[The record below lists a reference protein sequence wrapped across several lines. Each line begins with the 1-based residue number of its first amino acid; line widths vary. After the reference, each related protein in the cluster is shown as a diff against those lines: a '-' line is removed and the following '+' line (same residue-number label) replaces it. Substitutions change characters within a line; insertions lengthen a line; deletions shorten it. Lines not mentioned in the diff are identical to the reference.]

1 MRGWNVLRLPP
12 EMVKLLTFVLVIVG
26 VYSVGGAARFS
37 LGLMFFRGAFVQVE
51 PTPERVASRILGGFC
66 AGDGDPGG
74 KSGRKID
81 RLGWIIQLTSD
92 GIAAFLTRVS
102 TGSRCPAGSEQD
114 RCSDPNDGERQSR

>member
-12 EMVKLLTFVLVIVG
+12 EMVKLLTFVLIIGG
-26 VYSVGGAARFS
+26 VQSVGGASSRFS
-37 LGLMFFRGAFVQVE
+37 LMFFRGAFVQVD
-51 PTPERVASRILGGFC
+51 PSQERVAQRILGGFC

-74 KSGRKID
+74 KSGRKTPPAWLDHPGHI
-81 RLGWIIQLTSD
+81 RWNQH
-92 GIAAFLTRVS
+92 FLTHVS